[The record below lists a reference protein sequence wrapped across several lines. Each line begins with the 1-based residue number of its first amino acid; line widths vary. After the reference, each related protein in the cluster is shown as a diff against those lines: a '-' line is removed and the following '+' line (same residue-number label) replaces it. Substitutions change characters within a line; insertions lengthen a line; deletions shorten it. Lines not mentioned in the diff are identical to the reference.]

1 MIGGATSAPSA
12 SFLASASGIFTFTLI
27 PARLIV
33 LPVLI
38 PLVAGV
44 VNVLVHKPR
53 SAQKA
58 VNVAALLL
66 NVAAAFWIFFSVYA
80 GPGLP
85 PRVIDSQMGNWP
97 APYGISVTVDTLS
110 ASLLV
115 VTSLVALLA
124 YVWCLTQMPA
134 RFEGGYFHALFP
146 LLLLGVDWA
155 FVAGDLF
162 NLFVSFEVMLMASY
176 ALLVVGTT
184 PRQMRQ
190 AYKYVVLNL
199 IASTAFVTACGWVYG
214 TLGTLNMAEL
224 AQLSQSGQV
233 GGRAA
238 LAVCTLAF
246 VFAAKGAAFPLWFW
260 LPDAYPTLPSGL
272 GALYAALLTKVGV
285 YALLRVV
292 LMCFGGSVP
301 AAAALAPVLLGVSAA
316 TMFVGGVGM
325 CGAATLRKVIAN
337 GILVGVGYMT
347 LGVALALDPHSTVD
361 PAGAAAGTVFYM
373 SQHMLVLACLMLC
386 CGLVERHAGTDV
398 LRDLG
403 GLMKRDVPLA
413 IIFFVAALSLVGLP
427 PLAGFFGKYL
437 LVKAAFARGGG
448 WGYAVGGV
456 AIAAGVLSLLA
467 MGRAWCLVFWMQE
480 RPTSRV
486 LTPTRRGWGLATAG
500 GLLALTLPM
509 GLYAQPFADVA
520 AVAGRGVTEPQNY
533 IDAVLHPIP
542 FVPEAIEP
550 PLRKG
555 AFAPHAL
562 APGLPL
568 VESQRPVAA
577 AEPFGATWQVA
588 RRDLNPGLKPRA
600 LGLGTGATLLPT
612 HLPRAPDTNE
622 TDTPHRDKRKPT
634 DSPVG
639 TGATGATGFLRLPYL
654 LHHRPTGCSP
664 WAWVVRATRGAT
676 NAIDLSPQ
684 HAPTPTGLPVGSH
697 QTRATGGAP

>member
-1 MIGGATSAPSA
+1 MLP
-12 SFLASASGIFTFTLI
+12 
-27 PARLIV
+27 PRLIV

-53 SAQKA
+53 AAQKI
-58 VNVAALLL
+58 VNVAALVF

-80 GPGLP
+80 GPGAGP
-85 PRVIDSQMGNWP
+85 HVIDSQMGNWP
-97 APYGISVTVDTLS
+97 APYGISVTVDVLS

-115 VTSLVALLA
+115 VTSLVALFA
-124 YVWCLTQMPA
+124 YGWCLTQMPP

-146 LLLLGVDWA
+146 LLILGVDWA

-190 AYKYVVLNL
+190 AFKYVVLNL

-224 AQLSQSGQV
+224 ASLSQSGQV

-292 LMCFGGSVP
+292 LMCFGGSAP
-301 AAAALAPVLLGVSAA
+301 AAAALAPVLLGVAVA
-316 TMFVGGVGM
+316 TMLVGGLGM
-325 CGAATLRKVIAN
+325 CGAATLRKLIAN

-347 LGVALALDPHSTVD
+347 LGVALALNPPAGYD

-386 CGLVERHAGTDV
+386 CGLIERHSGTDV

-403 GLMKRDVPLA
+403 GLVKRDVPLA
-413 IIFFVAALSLVGLP
+413 ILFFVASLSLVGLP

-437 LVKAAFARGGG
+437 LVKASFARGGP
-448 WGYAVGGV
+448 WGYTVGGAAV
-456 AIAAGVLSLLA
+456 AGGVLSLLA
-467 MGRAWCLVFWMQE
+467 MARAWCLVFWMTP
-480 RPTSRV
+480 RPTTRELRPHRRV
-486 LTPTRRGWGLATAG
+486 AGLFAAG

-520 AVAGRGVTEPQNY
+520 AAAGRGVVEPQNY
-533 IDAVLHPIP
+533 IAAVLPQVPATP

-550 PLRKG
+550 PLKKG
-555 AFAPHAL
+555 PFPR
-562 APGLPL
+562 
-568 VESQRPVAA
+568 QIRP
-577 AEPFGATWQVA
+577 EG
-588 RRDLNPGLKPRA
+588 R
-600 LGLGTGATLLPT
+600 
-612 HLPRAPDTNE
+612 H
-622 TDTPHRDKRKPT
+622 
-634 DSPVG
+634 
-639 TGATGATGFLRLPYL
+639 
-654 LHHRPTGCSP
+654 
-664 WAWVVRATRGAT
+664 
-676 NAIDLSPQ
+676 
-684 HAPTPTGLPVGSH
+684 
-697 QTRATGGAP
+697 